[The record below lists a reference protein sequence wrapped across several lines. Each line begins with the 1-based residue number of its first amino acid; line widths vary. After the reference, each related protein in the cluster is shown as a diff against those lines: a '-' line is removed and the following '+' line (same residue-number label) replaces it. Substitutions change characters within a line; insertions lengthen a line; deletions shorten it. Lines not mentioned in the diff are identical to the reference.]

1 MSFRISE
8 LDQKIIK
15 RGASFRWS
23 FAPNSEWAS
32 IETAT
37 IEMTH
42 STLHPRPLCQT
53 DTVETSRNAQN
64 TKLKKGLRF
73 FFFYR
78 MSEIIKIMAI
88 ESECIN
94 EWFAGSP
101 HGSLISLNPLSH
113 FCPSHF
119 SRHFFFLSASTELMI
134 FSI

>member
-37 IEMTH
+37 IETTH

-73 FFFYR
+73 IFFYR

-94 EWFAGSP
+94 EL

-113 FCPSHF
+113 SCPSHF

>member
-42 STLHPRPLCQT
+42 STLHPRTLSECSKHKT
-53 DTVETSRNAQN
+53 E
-64 TKLKKGLRF
+64 KKGFDL
-73 FFFYR
+73 
-78 MSEIIKIMAI
+78 
-88 ESECIN
+88 
-94 EWFAGSP
+94 
-101 HGSLISLNPLSH
+101 
-113 FCPSHF
+113 
-119 SRHFFFLSASTELMI
+119 FFLSNE
-134 FSI
+134 